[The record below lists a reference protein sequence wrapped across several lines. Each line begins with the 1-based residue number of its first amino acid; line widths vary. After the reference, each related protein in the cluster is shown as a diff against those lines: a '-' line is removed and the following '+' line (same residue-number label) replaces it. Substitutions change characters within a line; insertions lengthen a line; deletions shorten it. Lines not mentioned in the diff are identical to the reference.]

1 MDILVISL
9 AGIGDTLFATPLIHE
24 LRLNF
29 PTARIDTLVLWAGSR
44 DVLEGNPHLD
54 KTYQKNLLKS
64 GKLEALR
71 LLGQLRRNNYDLSIN
86 THPQSRIHYRL
97 VARWINARTR
107 ISHEYDNR
115 SVMDRW
121 LVNRT
126 IKQDYQRHSIENNL
140 ALLELAGAK
149 RMLPRHE
156 YELYLS
162 PAEQSWASDY
172 LREQKLSERKL
183 LGLHVGSGGTKNL
196 ALRRWPLEA
205 YRELIK
211 RLNES
216 YPELEILLL
225 GGPEE
230 EKDNLFLV
238 AQTDRRL
245 VFQPK
250 TKSLRHAAAL
260 LRHCDLFLS
269 VDTALMHVAAAMGVP
284 KQIVIETPTWNKP
297 IEPYRESF
305 ELVRNPAVAG
315 RNLQYYRYDGSGIRG
330 TRQELTKAMASVS
343 VEAVYQAV
351 ARALAERGRG
361 RSGSRSARS

>member
-29 PTARIDTLVLWAGSR
+29 PKARIDTLVLWAGSR
-44 DVLEGNPHLD
+44 DVLEGNPHAD
-54 KTYQKNLLKS
+54 TIYQKNLLKS
-64 GKLEALR
+64 GRLEALGF
-71 LLGQLRRNNYDLSIN
+71 LGQLRRNEYDVSIN

-115 SVMDRW
+115 SVLDRW

-126 IKQDYQRHSIENNL
+126 AKQDYQRHSIENNL
-140 ALLELAGAK
+140 VLLEMAGAK

-162 PAEQSWASDY
+162 PAEQSWAIDY
-172 LREQKLSERKL
+172 FREQHLSGRKV

-205 YRELIK
+205 YRELIR
-211 RLNES
+211 RLNKS
-216 YPELEILLL
+216 YPELGILLL

-230 EKDNLFLV
+230 EKDNLWLV
-238 AQTDRRL
+238 AQTDQRL

-250 TKSLRHAAAL
+250 TKSLRHAAGL
-260 LRHCDLFLS
+260 LKHCDIFLS

-315 RNLQYYRYDGSGIRG
+315 RNLEYDRYDGCGIRG
-330 TRQELTKAMASVS
+330 TTQELTRAMESVS

-351 ARALAERGRG
+351 DGALA
-361 RSGSRSARS
+361 ARPEGPIKLP